1 MAFSASLY
9 MNIIFYID
17 VLIDGPYV
25 LDNEIKDRTND
36 MNRTEITNANGIKF
50 YIEQS
55 ADFDVAGL
63 MVAGRGWYAGLVK
76 GDDDMSGV
84 FFETRD
90 QATDAIADFAV
101 AA

>member
-1 MAFSASLY
+1 
-9 MNIIFYID
+9 
-17 VLIDGPYV
+17 
-25 LDNEIKDRTND
+25 
-36 MNRTEITNANGIKF
+36 MNRTEITNAHGIKF

-55 ADFDVAGL
+55 ADFDDAGRMVAGL
-63 MVAGRGWYAGLVK
+63 GWYAGLVN

-90 QATDAIADFAV
+90 QAFGVVVEYAV